1 MLLDDGEDHA
11 FATELHAAEL
21 LNITTELQSAH
32 EREAALAKDLG
43 KVKAANAELQ
53 TKLQKVTA
61 SLKSAKVT
69 AREALIEMADQN
81 AKLVQAFVDKKRECK
96 QLKVS
101 LESWLNSTIVDSK
114 CTQPPQYSL
123 KGESQDWIY

>member
-1 MLLDDGEDHA
+1 MLLDDEDHA
-11 FATELHAAEL
+11 FAMDLHASELYVQASELHA
-21 LNITTELQSAH
+21 AH

-101 LESWLNSTIVDSK
+101 LVLWLSSTVVEQVGSPGADNVQIN
-114 CTQPPQYSL
+114 CL
-123 KGESQDWIY
+123 RGESQE

>member
-1 MLLDDGEDHA
+1 MTFLATYVCPACAPSKVTTMLLDDGEDHA
-11 FATELHAAEL
+11 LATELHAAEL
-21 LNITTELQSAH
+21 QASLHTAELQASH
-32 EREAALAKDLG
+32 DREAALAKDLG

-61 SLKSAKVT
+61 SMKSAKVT

-101 LESWLNSTIVDSK
+101 VAEQHS
-114 CTQPPQYSL
+114 C
-123 KGESQDWIY
+123 